1 MGQQGEKLIQRF
13 YENMRE
19 NGKNIYIVR
28 PAKKWEQQ
36 QGADFFV
43 VNNELGTKYFEV
55 KTDTQAKDTGNVA
68 LEIQIVDNDG
78 FKSVGCAHLVNG

>member
-1 MGQQGEKLIQRF
+1 VGQQGEKLIQRF

-43 VNNELGTKYFEV
+43 VNN
-55 KTDTQAKDTGNVA
+55 
-68 LEIQIVDNDG
+68 
-78 FKSVGCAHLVNG
+78 